1 MNYYSSEHSFVFK
14 CESVVKSKVKSK
26 VNLRILWSSL
36 RSSLRDG
43 QVLDQ
48 VQVKGQVN
56 VKS

>member
-14 CESVVKSKVKSK
+14 CESVVTSK